1 MVEQKSEQRKL
12 SLPLYLGAFVVT
24 VLIFMIGIYVGNYIS
39 ENAKQTMSSDIES
52 ISSKLSG
59 TQLLFLLDNSSAF
72 CPVYMDEL
80 SKLDGDTEIIGQK
93 LAFLEDKYGTVNE
106 KLKLQYFVLETEAYL
121 LSKKVNEK
129 CEDDSVLVLYFYS
142 NKDCKDCKQQGESL
156 LAAKN
161 SAKKNVKIYSFDGE
175 LNSPVVTALKIRHS
189 ISTYPSVV
197 VDDALY
203 LGFQSKE
210 QLLVSVN
217 RE

>member
-12 SLPLYLGAFVVT
+12 SVPLYLGAFVVT
-24 VLIFMIGIYVGNYIS
+24 ALIFMLGIYVGNYIS
-39 ENAKQTMSSDIES
+39 EISRQGMSGDIER

-72 CPVYMDEL
+72 CPVYNDEL
-80 SKLDGDTEIIGQK
+80 SKLDADTESIGQK
-93 LAFLEDKYGTVNE
+93 LAFLEDKYGTIDE
-106 KLKLQYFVLETEAYL
+106 KLKLQYFVLETESYL
-121 LSKKVNEK
+121 LSKRVNEK
-129 CEDDSVLVLYFYS
+129 CNEDSLLVLYFYS

-161 SAKKNVKIYSFDGE
+161 SANKNVKIYSFDGE

-197 VDDALY
+197 VDDVLY
-203 LGFQSKE
+203 SGLQTKE
-210 QLLVSVN
+210 QLSGLF
-217 RE
+217 EK